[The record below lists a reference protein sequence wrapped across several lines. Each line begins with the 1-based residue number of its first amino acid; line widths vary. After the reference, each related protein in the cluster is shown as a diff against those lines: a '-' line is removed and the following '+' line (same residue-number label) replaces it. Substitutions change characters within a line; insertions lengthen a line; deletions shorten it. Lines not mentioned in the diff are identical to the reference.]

1 MDIYFA
7 ASIRGGGIDPE
18 ICSRLV
24 ERLRT
29 HGRVFTERICEEV
42 KHADKF
48 ADPDHEI
55 YERDVAWL
63 MSADALVAEVSTP
76 SHGVGYEIAKAEEWG
91 KPVLC
96 LYRRGSRHRISAML
110 GGNGNILVVK
120 YDEIYDA
127 LKSIDDFVGKVDL
140 TTD

>member
-18 ICSRLV
+18 ICSKLV

-29 HGRVFTERICEEV
+29 HGRVFTERICEDV
-42 KHADKF
+42 KHADEF

-63 MSADALVAEVSTP
+63 RSADALVAEVSTP

-91 KPVLC
+91 KPILC
-96 LYRRGSRHRISAML
+96 LYRSNAPKRISAMI
-110 GGNGNILVVK
+110 GGNRGLLTVR
-120 YDEIYDA
+120 YEDLDEA
-127 LKSIDDFVGKVDL
+127 MKSIDDFLIGVKSGR
-140 TTD
+140 

>member
-24 ERLRT
+24 KRLRT
-29 HGRVFTERICEEV
+29 HGRVFTKRICEDV
-42 KHADKF
+42 KQADEF

-63 MSADALVAEVSTP
+63 TSADALVAEVSTP
-76 SHGVGYEIAKAEEWG
+76 SHGVGYEIAKAEEGG
-91 KPVLC
+91 KPILC
-96 LYRRGSRHRISAML
+96 LYRKNAPNRISAMI
-110 GGNGNILVVK
+110 GGNRGLLVVR
-120 YDEIYDA
+120 YECLEEA
-127 LKSIDDFVGKVDL
+127 LKAIDDFLIGMKSG
-140 TTD
+140 T